1 MAKKKQLFDVWVVQG
16 DTVYKDVPY
25 HVVADWVQQG
35 RLLTDD
41 RVRPAGGDTWHKI
54 ENVTNFAPYLPHA
67 EPMRAEDVAE
77 ALEPVSLDFAWKQF
91 EDADD
96 DVDMIPLIDISLV
109 LLIFFMMTT
118 AVSAVANRVEV
129 PGAQYPA
136 KMDKNPKS
144 IWVGLDKV
152 GDGGGAVYSIGEG
165 SKGAE
170 PDDRNLQSQAEV
182 LTRLDRM
189 LRDRTEPAEVRVA
202 AHKDVAYEA
211 VQRLCLE
218 LEDRKRANT
227 IAVIM
232 AEVGDKKPGAAP

>member
-35 RLLTDD
+35 RLLADD
-41 RVRPAGGDTWHKI
+41 RVRPAGGDTWHKV
-54 ENVTNFAPYLPHA
+54 ETVTNFAPYLPHA

-77 ALEPVSLDFAWKQF
+77 ALEPVQLDFVWKKF
-91 EDADD
+91 EDEDD

-118 AVSAVANRVEV
+118 AVSAVANRVDV

-136 KMDKNPKS
+136 KMDKNPES
-144 IWVGLDKV
+144 IWVGVDKA
-152 GDGGGAVYSIGEG
+152 GDGVSYSIGEG
-165 SKGAE
+165 SKGAG
-170 PDDRNLQSQAEV
+170 PDDRDLRNQAEV
-182 LTRLDRM
+182 LTRLDNL
-189 LRDRTEPAEVRVA
+189 LRNRTSPAEVRVA
-202 AHKDVAYEA
+202 AHKDVAYDA

-218 LEDRKRANT
+218 LEDRKKAGRIT
-227 IAVIM
+227 SIM